1 MRVRSHESK
10 GEVNEG
16 RGQFQKSCF
25 SVLAAVLAGWV
36 AEESAFTELRTS
48 VGRLFVF

>member
-1 MRVRSHESK
+1 MRVRSTESE
-10 GEVNEG
+10 GEVKEG

-36 AEESAFTELRTS
+36 AEEPAFTELQAS
-48 VGRLFVF
+48 AGRLFVF